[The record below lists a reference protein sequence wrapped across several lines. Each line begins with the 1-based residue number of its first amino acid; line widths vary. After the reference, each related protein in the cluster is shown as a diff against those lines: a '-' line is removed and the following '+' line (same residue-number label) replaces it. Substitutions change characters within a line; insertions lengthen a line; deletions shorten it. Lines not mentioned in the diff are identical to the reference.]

1 MATNKILNIQQWATV
16 ATVSNPEA
24 GYKKIY
30 PKTGSDYWY
39 TLDSQGNEKEIGVS
53 LDIKNGLKLTTLSPS
68 SIYNYQ
74 LDLALGS
81 GLTFSGNF
89 AGSLLSVS
97 GLTAGSLS
105 SIGAATA
112 GYILSV
118 TGSGQFNWI
127 QFTTP
132 GVSGTT
138 NRIAKFNSPTS
149 ISDSLIRDNG
159 SNVYIGATPSFAVG
173 LLNVNGDFFANKYYI
188 SDNTNTFINYANGVY
203 VQTDLGFKINRFTYN
218 YLSFTKDTINNY
230 YTFSVLD
237 GLVEIGDAASNY
249 INATNID
256 SVIIGRTSSGTSS
269 VYLYSN
275 NSNLL
280 TLDTNGNS
288 GALILKDGTQALN
301 KIFVSDSNGRGTWQY
316 LNAHRG
322 VTISG
327 LTLSSNISGYG
338 LTLSGNS
345 LTFDYSVFGNTL
357 TYSTGIVN
365 LSTTGVT
372 SGTYGSSA
380 SIAQITVDTYGRV
393 TNVVTY
399 SISQGT
405 NVFIGAGSGLTGS
418 GSNTRVVFWN
428 GTQSLSS
435 TTRFTFVD
443 ATSGT
448 TGAQLTIGAAN
459 NTNTGGQLYLAQ
471 SDSYTNAGSIIRFGT
486 TAGNT
491 NQWTILAFGLT
502 YSNTNDGS
510 GGAFD
515 YSNTDRAGSMRIGPA
530 SNLSGNGQDFQIFC
544 SDFAVGGTT
553 YTSTAP
559 EAMRFKPDNG
569 LRIDLQNNLLTKGY
583 SASTALLDL
592 GASRTTRASLRIRM
606 GSAPTTPNIG
616 DIYGTSTRDLNF
628 NSNLVLP
635 TVGDG
640 IKIKEG
646 IDATMGRATLV
657 GGTVTVNTTKAT
669 TTCEIFLTS
678 RVDGG
683 TPGTAVRVSALSN
696 GTSFTITSTNILDTS
711 EISWLIIE
719 SV

>member
-1 MATNKILNIQQWATV
+1 MPSRQIRTGVPFLQRVNSDTNNIPNGNNIVLGRNNNVNNTNNLIVGDGNSSAGNVQVFGNRNILNQSSNSMVVGNDNFVFSNSSFVLGNSNNISNFNSNIFLMG
-16 ATVSNPEA
+16 VSNF
-24 GYKKIY
+24 
-30 PKTGSDYWY
+30 
-39 TLDSQGNEKEIGVS
+39 N
-53 LDIKNGLKLTTLSPS
+53 LTQ
-68 SIYNYQ
+68 SI
-74 LDLALGS
+74 
-81 GLTFSGNF
+81 
-89 AGSLLSVS
+89 
-97 GLTAGSLS
+97 
-105 SIGAATA
+105 
-112 GYILSV
+112 
-118 TGSGQFNWI
+118 
-127 QFTTP
+127 
-132 GVSGTT
+132 
-138 NRIAKFNSPTS
+138 
-149 ISDSLIRDNG
+149 
-159 SNVYIGATPSFAVG
+159 SNVYMIGDGPTPTQSGIYLNENVYLGPSF
-173 LLNVNGDFFANKYYI
+173 
-188 SDNTNTFINYANGVY
+188 S
-203 VQTDLGFKINRFTYN
+203 
-218 YLSFTKDTINNY
+218 
-230 YTFSVLD
+230 
-237 GLVEIGDAASNY
+237 
-249 INATNID
+249 
-256 SVIIGRTSSGTSS
+256 
-269 VYLYSN
+269 
-275 NSNLL
+275 
-280 TLDTNGNS
+280 
-288 GALILKDGTQALN
+288 
-301 KIFVSDSNGRGTWQY
+301 
-316 LNAHRG
+316 
-322 VTISG
+322 
-327 LTLSSNISGYG
+327 
-338 LTLSGNS
+338 
-345 LTFDYSVFGNTL
+345 
-357 TYSTGIVN
+357 
-365 LSTTGVT
+365 
-372 SGTYGSSA
+372 
-380 SIAQITVDTYGRV
+380 
-393 TNVVTY
+393 
-399 SISQGT
+399 
-405 NVFIGAGSGLTGS
+405 FIGAGSGLTGS